1 MAKRSTTQTG
11 SSRVLSFFKA
21 VSFFCSSRLL
31 QALVIVAV
39 VAWIYGPVR
48 HGSWLWDDDV
58 DITHNE
64 ITQSAN
70 GLWSI
75 WFKPG
80 TQLDYYPLKA
90 SVQWAQWHLWGDDT
104 FGYHVT
110 NIVLHLTASL
120 LVWRLFHKLGL
131 RLAWLG
137 GLLFAIHPA
146 QVESVAWIAELKNTL
161 SMPLFLLSMCF
172 YLDYDGNG
180 SRRDYLLALG
190 FFLLAMLSKTTLVMF
205 PVVILLYAWW
215 KRGRFGWNDLKA
227 SAPFFL
233 VSLTL
238 GWVTLRC
245 GIWYTQL
252 HHVVYLKPELDGV
265 LPRLAQIS
273 SSLTFYFWKAVWPT
287 HLLPIYSQ
295 WKIDPPSLPE
305 LLPLPVLVG
314 LLFWFWQHRAGW
326 GRHVLLG
333 FGYFLIMLAPFVS
346 ARIVG
351 YMDFT
356 WVMDHFLYVPIE
368 GLIGLAVAGLETGDR
383 RVPPGLRFAGW
394 AVVMVILALLTGQSR
409 GYAKKFFSQQRL
421 WTYTLR
427 HNPDAWPAHNNL
439 GNVFYEKGQLGQAL
453 LEYEAVARLKPS
465 YVSARCSIG
474 HIRQILGDLNGALDA
489 YNQAI
494 ALAPDNA
501 EAYYSRAT
509 VRQAKGDWV
518 GSLAD
523 LLMVGTVAPHSMYA
537 DYSHL
542 LIWRVRL
549 AQNQLAQAGPELAAA
564 LAQGWNAPPD
574 EWVSKVARFLL
585 GQMDEPAFFASAAS
599 QLAEE
604 EREQSCEAWYF
615 AGLKRLASG
624 EHAAATADFQKCLAT
639 NLKTSTEYLLAQA
652 ELKAPG

>member
-1 MAKRSTTQTG
+1 MQE
-11 SSRVLSFFKA
+11 FIPF
-21 VSFFCSSRLL
+21 L
-31 QALVIVAV
+31 QAAVIIIATAV
-39 VAWIYGPVR
+39 IFWPVL
-48 HGSWLWDDDV
+48 HGDWLWDDAV
-58 DITHNE
+58 DIIHNA
-64 ITQSAN
+64 ITKSAY

-80 TQLDYYPLKA
+80 TQPDYYPLKA

-110 NIVLHLTASL
+110 NIVLHLAASL

-137 GLLFAIHPA
+137 GLLYAIHPA

-172 YLDYDGNG
+172 YLDYDGSG

-227 SAPFFL
+227 STPFFL

-245 GIWYTQL
+245 GVWYTQL
-252 HHVVYLKPELDGV
+252 HHLPYPTPEIGILS
-265 LPRLAQIS
+265 RLALAG
-273 SSLTFYFWKAVWPT
+273 SSLTFYFWKAVWPA

-346 ARIVG
+346 TRIVG

-356 WVMDHFLYVPIE
+356 WVMDHFLYVPLV
-368 GLIGLAVAGLETGDR
+368 GLIGLAVAGLGALDNR
-383 RVPPGLRFAGW
+383 AAPGLRFAGW
-394 AVVMVILALLTGQSR
+394 AVVATILVLLAGESRAYAEKFASPENLWSYCVTHNPESWMARFNLGAVLVLEGRVDEAIVQFQQALEINPN
-409 GYAKKFFSQQRL
+409 YAKAYS
-421 WTYTLR
+421 
-427 HNPDAWPAHNNL
+427 NL
-439 GNVFYEKGQLGQAL
+439 GNALEQKGRVDEAIVQFQKALAIIDPNAAEIHYNLGIALVRKGRVDEAIVQFQNALAMNPNIEQAHFHLGNVLAQKGRIDEAITQYQKALEINPNYVEAHNDLGSALFLKGQTAQAIIQFQ
-453 LEYEAVARLKPS
+453 EALRLKPDDS
-465 YVSARCSIG
+465 
-474 HIRQILGDLNGALDA
+474 DA
-489 YNQAI
+489 QSN
-494 ALAPDNA
+494 LAKA
-501 EAYYSRAT
+501 QS
-509 VRQAKGDWV
+509 
-518 GSLAD
+518 
-523 LLMVGTVAPHSMYA
+523 MV
-537 DYSHL
+537 
-542 LIWRVRL
+542 
-549 AQNQLAQAGPELAAA
+549 QQ
-564 LAQGWNAPPD
+564 
-574 EWVSKVARFLL
+574 
-585 GQMDEPAFFASAAS
+585 
-599 QLAEE
+599 
-604 EREQSCEAWYF
+604 
-615 AGLKRLASG
+615 
-624 EHAAATADFQKCLAT
+624 
-639 NLKTSTEYLLAQA
+639 
-652 ELKAPG
+652 APGSK